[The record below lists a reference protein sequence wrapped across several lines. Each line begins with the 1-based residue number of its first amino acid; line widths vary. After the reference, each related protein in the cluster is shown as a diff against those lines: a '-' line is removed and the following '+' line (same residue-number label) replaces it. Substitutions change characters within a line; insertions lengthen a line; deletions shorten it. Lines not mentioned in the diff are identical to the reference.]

1 MLDKKRIRLMVR
13 MASYEKTNAKQDQK
27 ISSYYKKDYLNINEM
42 VFFSLNTLI
51 TILWITI
58 GYAIIVGLAA
68 VCGMDILFENLT
80 IVRML
85 ILVGL
90 VIVGY
95 IIVLVIYGVCASS
108 YYKSKHNRAK
118 QRVKRYYRDMSKLE
132 NYGKKE
138 RRS

>member
-27 ISSYYKKDYLNINEM
+27 ISSYYKKDYI
-42 VFFSLNTLI
+42 SLNTWI
-51 TILWITI
+51 TILWVTV
-58 GYAIIVGLAA
+58 GYAIVVGLAA
-68 VCGMDILFENLT
+68 ICGMEVLFDNLT
-80 IVRML
+80 IMKML
-85 ILVGL
+85 ILGGL

-118 QRVKRYYRDMSKLE
+118 QRVKRYYRDMSRLGKYE
-132 NYGKKE
+132 KKE
-138 RRS
+138 QKS

>member
-27 ISSYYKKDYLNINEM
+27 ISSYYKKDYI
-42 VFFSLNTLI
+42 SLNTLI

-80 IVRML
+80 IIRML
-85 ILVGL
+85 ILGGL

-108 YYKSKHNRAK
+108 YYKLKHNRAK